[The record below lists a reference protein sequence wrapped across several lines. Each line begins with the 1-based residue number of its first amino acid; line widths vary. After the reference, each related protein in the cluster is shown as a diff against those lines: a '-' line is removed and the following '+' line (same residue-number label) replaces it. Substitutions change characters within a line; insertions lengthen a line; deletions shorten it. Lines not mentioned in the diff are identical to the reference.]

1 MWTESAKE
9 NIRVFAASLLLS
21 LFFWTGINAF
31 DSATYAIL
39 SWKILEQN
47 PQVLTA
53 QLHTQQLEK
62 TLAKELP
69 LRVPHTEDPEIKAK
83 AVAISFLSLQ
93 GEEKLLFGH
102 QENTPLPIASISKLM
117 TALVAKAS
125 FSEDDIIEIQ
135 QPLYGSGFGGRFR
148 VGTSFTAKNLLQSLL
163 IESNNDVAVYFAQ
176 EIGEEEFVNQ
186 MNQTALKLGFEQ
198 MIFSNPTGLDPE
210 QGKAINRA
218 SAKETASLMAYL
230 IYNHPDIFSIL
241 SIQEFRLHTTNAQY
255 HHTVKNTNQLL
266 EYDKWPT
273 RVLGG
278 KTGTTTM
285 AGECLVLVLK
295 APKNKGYVIITLL
308 GSNNRFEEASSLVEW
323 VYKSYRW

>member
-1 MWTESAKE
+1 MWTESAKK

-31 DSATYAIL
+31 DNATYAIL

-47 PQVLTA
+47 PQVLA
-53 QLHTQQLEK
+53 ARLHTQQLEK

-69 LRVPHTEDPEIKAK
+69 FRIPNTKEPETDAK
-83 AVAISFLSLQ
+83 AVAISFLNLQ
-93 GEEKLLFGH
+93 GKEKPLFGY
-102 QENTPLPIASISKLM
+102 QEDTPLPIASISKLM

-125 FSEDDIIEIQ
+125 FSEDDVVEIR

-148 VGTSFTAKNLLQSLL
+148 TGTSFTAKNLLHSLL
-163 IESNNDVAVYFAQ
+163 IESNNDVAVYLAQ
-176 EIGEEEFVNQ
+176 QVGEKEFVNR
-186 MNQTALKLGFEQ
+186 MNQTASNLGFEQ
-198 MIFSNPTGLDPE
+198 MAFFNPTGLDPE
-210 QGKAINRA
+210 LGEAVNRA
-218 SAKETASLMAYL
+218 SAKETTSLMAYI
-230 IYNHPDIFSIL
+230 IYHHPDIFSIL

-255 HHTVKNTNQLL
+255 HHTAKNTNQLL
-266 EYDKWPT
+266 EYGKWPT

-308 GSNNRFEEASSLVEW
+308 GSTNRFEEASDLAEW
-323 VYKSYRW
+323 VYQSYKW

>member
-1 MWTESAKE
+1 MWTESAKK

-53 QLHTQQLEK
+53 QLRTQQLEK

-69 LRVPHTEDPEIKAK
+69 LRIPHTEDPEIKAK
-83 AVAISFLSLQ
+83 AVAISFLDLQ
-93 GEEKLLFGH
+93 GKERLLFGH

-117 TALVAKAS
+117 TALVVKAS
-125 FSEDDIIEIQ
+125 FSEDDIIEIR

-148 VGTSFTAKNLLQSLL
+148 AGTSFTEKNLLHSLL

-176 EIGEEEFVNQ
+176 EVGEEEFVNQ
-186 MNQTALKLGFEQ
+186 MNQTASKLGFEQ
-198 MIFSNPTGLDPE
+198 MVFFNPTGLDPE

-230 IYNHPDIFSIL
+230 VNYHPDIFSIL
-241 SIQEFRLHTTNAQY
+241 SIQEFRLHTTSAQY